1 MLTHVEMT
9 IGSLADRAGSNV
21 PTVRYYEEIGLLPR
35 PSRKSGGHRV
45 YGEEDVRRLLLIK
58 RCRDFGFPI
67 EQVRQ
72 LVTLTN
78 NLSRDCIEARDLAK
92 AHLNA
97 VRQKLKE
104 MRALEKS
111 LVGFVERCDA
121 TCAGGSVG
129 DCVILEELQ
138 SDNKAKCC
146 G

>member
-1 MLTHVEMT
+1 MLTPAEMT
-9 IGSLADRAGSNV
+9 IGSLADKVGSNV
-21 PTVRYYEEIGLLPR
+21 PTIRYYEEIGLLPR

-45 YGEEDVRRLLLIK
+45 YAEDDVRRLLLIK

-78 NLSRDCIEARDLAK
+78 NLSRDCVEARDLAK
-92 AHLNA
+92 AHLDA

-121 TCAGGSVG
+121 ACAGGPVA

-138 SDNKAKCC
+138 SETVGKCC
-146 G
+146 S